1 MGGFCFNRAEELT
14 DERRLHHLRQ
24 QVVVKWRQFLTSGDQ
39 DATSQSAR
47 MSRKIGC
54 FANRYTGLADKEL
67 SALYH
72 YLNFLKGHLT
82 K

>member
-1 MGGFCFNRAEELT
+1 
-14 DERRLHHLRQ
+14 
-24 QVVVKWRQFLTSGDQ
+24 
-39 DATSQSAR
+39 

-72 YLNFLKGHLT
+72 YHYPMGSNSIRFAVYPCAVRSQTFQYAVLIGT
-82 K
+82 TQVPV

>member
-1 MGGFCFNRAEELT
+1 
-14 DERRLHHLRQ
+14 
-24 QVVVKWRQFLTSGDQ
+24 
-39 DATSQSAR
+39 

-72 YLNFLKGHLT
+72 YPIFYPEPE
-82 K
+82 

>member
-1 MGGFCFNRAEELT
+1 
-14 DERRLHHLRQ
+14 
-24 QVVVKWRQFLTSGDQ
+24 
-39 DATSQSAR
+39 

>member
-1 MGGFCFNRAEELT
+1 MLT
-14 DERRLHHLRQ
+14 EIEMHLFL
-24 QVVVKWRQFLTSGDQ
+24 VVVKWRQFLTSGDQ

-72 YLNFLKGHLT
+72 YLLVFSRLHL
-82 K
+82 